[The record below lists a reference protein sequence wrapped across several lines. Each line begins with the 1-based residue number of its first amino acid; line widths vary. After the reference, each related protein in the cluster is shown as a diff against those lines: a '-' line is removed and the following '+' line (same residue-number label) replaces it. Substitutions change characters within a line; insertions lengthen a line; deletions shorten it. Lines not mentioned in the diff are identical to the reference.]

1 MASTFRQ
8 RTRAAPQD
16 AISIPIADV
25 EEPNHSFPGKIDRKR
40 RRLKSCSVSV
50 LGLILVLIS
59 IAQATRSHLR
69 RRELHKKLAAI
80 SRRTVVSIG
89 TVPSRRNDLLKTLDS
104 LFHQTFPPSRVQ
116 IHYSSES
123 YHDDNSGADDN
134 HNVNE
139 TDESYPD
146 LGGVIREAGRLLEY
160 AQPNNQRDPR
170 MRTQVTF
177 HAADPSWRSATKLL
191 GFLRQEWGGTSPPS
205 PNQPGEDN
213 QEEPLVIVADDDFQ
227 YLPTWLESLLVGHL
241 LFPDSAVALRGWR
254 VRKDLRYGAP
264 SVGSLPHPDGVWGS
278 FPAVERYVIRGA
290 NIVEPYRVG
299 VVTGVNGILF
309 RQSFF
314 GSEVFDAPSPDY
326 LSVDDIWY
334 SGILA
339 NRSVQRWVVPFIG
352 SGNRDRDVGNHLG
365 GGQTVIDGKLKSF
378 NRGRAN
384 QMVIKYFAKAWE
396 RGDGAS
402 LFWSHESTVQPKL
415 RGLLPFRHWFSEHI
429 ILWVYQW
436 YSFGKFH

>member
-8 RTRAAPQD
+8 RMRAAPQD

-25 EEPNHSFPGKIDRKR
+25 DEPNHSLPGKVDRKR
-40 RRLKSCSVSV
+40 RRFKSCSISVSV
-50 LGLILVLIS
+50 LGLLLALTTIT
-59 IAQATRSHLR
+59 QATRSHLR
-69 RRELHKKLAAI
+69 RRELHRKLAAM

-89 TVPSRRNDLLKTLDS
+89 TVPSRRNDLLKTLES
-104 LFHQTFPPSRVQ
+104 IFHQTYPPSRVQ
-116 IHYSSES
+116 VHYSSER
-123 YHDDNSGADDN
+123 YHDNNSGADN
-134 HNVNE
+134 NNTVND
-139 TDESYPD
+139 DESYPD
-146 LGGVIREAGRLLEY
+146 LGEVIREARRLLEY
-160 AQPNNQRDPR
+160 ARPNNQREPM

-191 GFLRQEWGGTSPPS
+191 GFLRQQWGGTSPPS
-205 PNQPGEDN
+205 PNHPGEDN
-213 QEEPLVIVADDDFQ
+213 QNEPLVIVADDDFQ
-227 YLPTWLESLLVGHL
+227 YLPTWLESLMAGHL

-264 SVGSLPHPDGVWGS
+264 SVGNLPHPDGVWGS

-290 NIVEPYRVG
+290 NILEPYRVG

-309 RQSFF
+309 RPSFF

-352 SGNRDRDVGNHLG
+352 SGNKERDVGSHLG
-365 GGQTVIDGKLKSF
+365 GGQTVIDGKLKTY

-402 LFWSHESTVQPKL
+402 LFWSEESTVQPKL
-415 RGLLPFRHWFSEHI
+415 RGFLPFRHWFSEHV
-429 ILWVYQW
+429 ILWVY
-436 YSFGKFH
+436 SFGGEFH